1 MGRLASEAIKK
12 EEEEEEKEVIGLG
25 LLARSQDVQ
34 AKVNSCEA
42 IGDGGGG
49 SPDKIIML
57 LKDNGFFLLNLTILR
72 TCHDDLK
79 EMSICLIERLANLIA

>member
-42 IGDGGGG
+42 IGDGGNR
-49 SPDKIIML
+49 P
-57 LKDNGFFLLNLTILR
+57 T
-72 TCHDDLK
+72 
-79 EMSICLIERLANLIA
+79 E

>member
-1 MGRLASEAIKK
+1 MERLASEAIKK

-42 IGDGGGG
+42 IGDGGG
-49 SPDKIIML
+49 SPDKLIML
-57 LKDNGFFLLNLTILR
+57 LKDNGFYLLNLTILR

>member
-42 IGDGGGG
+42 IGDLGGGG
-49 SPDKIIML
+49 IARQNNYAVKRQR
-57 LKDNGFFLLNLTILR
+57 FFLLNLTILR
-72 TCHDDLK
+72 TCHLK
-79 EMSICLIERLANLIA
+79 EMSISLIERLANLIA